1 MDHRF
6 ESEKS
11 LGEATVED
19 NRRRELDK
27 TASDTDSYRQLY
39 VDMLKRLNLPLT
51 RPEPSW
57 RSAPAAIQKETTAPS
72 FPGTNEIIRATNAK
86 AVSNSEP
93 TAAKSVHLLE

>member
-6 ESEKS
+6 KPEKS
-11 LGEATVED
+11 LAGATVED

-27 TASDTDSYRQLY
+27 TASDSESYRQLY

-57 RSAPAAIQKETTAPS
+57 RSAPAAIPKEATAPS
-72 FPGTNEIIRATNAK
+72 FP
-86 AVSNSEP
+86 
-93 TAAKSVHLLE
+93 